1 MMDILIIKM
10 SALGDVI
17 QALPVIRAL
26 KQGFPGARIDWLVE
40 DGAAP
45 IVRSHPGVD
54 RVVVWRRGA
63 WREAWRSPAS
73 WPEAAVE
80 IRRTAAELLQR
91 RYDLALDL
99 QGLLKS
105 GIWMGLSRARR
116 KVGYHNAREGS
127 HIFLTERI
135 QNGDPDLHAV
145 ERYLLLV
152 EQIGGGRQTPEFGL
166 SPSQEGIERLQEV
179 LSKGGWEA
187 GTPYAVLVPGARWKT
202 KQWEAASFSQTAERI
217 VRGLGL
223 QVAVSGGPQDRPLG
237 EMIIKGMR
245 SPALN
250 LAGSTDISALTA
262 LMAGASVVISTD
274 SGPMHLAAAVGT
286 PVVALFGPTAP
297 WRTGPYG
304 KGHKVLRAAVSCSP
318 CFLRKCRTRRCMRQI
333 GPEQVLDA
341 VKDLLGDRAEAVTGP
356 SRGRDRG
363 EAGVGLAL
371 PLVPGS
377 A

>member
-1 MMDILIIKM
+1 MDILIIKM

-17 QALPVIRAL
+17 HALPVIRAL

-54 RVVVWRRGA
+54 RVMVWRRGA
-63 WREAWRSPAS
+63 WREAWRSPAR
-73 WPEAAVE
+73 WPEAAVG
-80 IRRTAAELLQR
+80 IRRTAAELLER

-105 GIWMGLSRARR
+105 GVWMGLSRARR

-127 HIFLTERI
+127 RLFLTERI
-135 QNGDPDLHAV
+135 HNGDPDLHAV

-152 EQIGGGRQTPEFGL
+152 EEIGGGRCTPEFGL
-166 SPSQEGIERLQEV
+166 TPSQDGREKLQE
-179 LSKGGWEA
+179 LLRKAGWDGSA
-187 GTPYAVLVPGARWKT
+187 PYAVLVPGARWRT
-202 KQWEAASFSQTAERI
+202 KQWDAASFSQTAQRI
-217 VRGLGL
+217 VTGLGL
-223 QVAVSGGPQDRPLG
+223 QVVVSGGPQDRSLG

-245 SPALN
+245 SPAMN

-262 LMAGASVVISTD
+262 LMAGAAVVISTD

-304 KGHKVLRAAVSCSP
+304 KGHKVLRAAISCSP
-318 CFLRKCRTRRCMRQI
+318 CFLRKCHTRRCMRQI
-333 GPEQVLDA
+333 EPGQVLDA
-341 VKDLLGDRAEAVTGP
+341 VKDVLRE
-356 SRGRDRG
+356 RG
-363 EAGVGLAL
+363 
-371 PLVPGS
+371 
-377 A
+377 